1 MRMKPIFLLI
11 AFLFTG
17 SNLCFPQ
24 TPREQYDA
32 FRKEARQTYDDFRD
46 KANRTYADFM
56 KQAWESYQAMP
67 EIPKP
72 EDEPP
77 LPPVIYEEKE
87 EEEEEK
93 EEVIPMPQDDIL
105 PIPEQTPQPKPIA
118 PIKEKETPVADY
130 FAYTF
135 FGTVCKVRLSD
146 SNRFVLKS
154 CREDELAA
162 IWQRLSSD
170 EYDNL
175 IRDCLECRI
184 RLQLCDWAYLLMLQE
199 LSQSYFG
206 GNTNEAVL
214 LTAYLFCQSGYEM
227 RLAEAKGKLYLL
239 FGSRHIIYELPYW
252 EIGGKAFYPLDCD
265 ETSLNICQADF
276 PNEQPLS
283 LLITKEQ
290 LFAMKATSVRSL
302 QARDYPFV
310 KVSLHSN
317 QNLMDFMETYPSS
330 MIGNDFCTRWAL
342 YANTPLSKS
351 CQEQLYPTLRK
362 AIQGKS
368 QEEAAN
374 LLINFV
380 QTAFVYEYDD
390 KVWGEDRAFFAEETL
405 YYPYCDC
412 EDRSI
417 LYTRLI
423 RDLLGLKAA
432 LIYYPGHL
440 ATAVCFTE
448 KVKGDGLL
456 INGKR
461 YVICD
466 PTYIGAPIGITMPDM
481 NNQEAKTILL
491 E

>member
-1 MRMKPIFLLI
+1 MNIKSCFLISVTVL
-11 AFLFTG
+11 LFAG
-17 SNLCFPQ
+17 SNLCYPQ
-24 TPREQYDA
+24 TPRERYDA
-32 FRKEARQTYDDFRD
+32 FRKEARQTYEDFRD
-46 KANRTYADFM
+46 KANQAYADFM
-56 KQAWESYQAMP
+56 KQAWESYQALP

-87 EEEEEK
+87 EQE
-93 EEVIPMPQDDIL
+93 EEVILMPQDDIL

-118 PIKEKETPVADY
+118 PIKEKEVPVTDY

-135 FGTVCKVRLSD
+135 FGTACKVRLSD
-146 SNRFVLKS
+146 SHRFVLKS

-162 IWQRLSSD
+162 IWQRLSSE

-227 RLAEAKGKLYLL
+227 RLAEANGKLYLL

-283 LLITKEQ
+283 LQITKEQ
-290 LFAMKATSVRSL
+290 LFAMKATPARSL
-302 QARDYPFV
+302 QARDYPSV
-310 KVSLHSN
+310 KVSLYAN
-317 QNLMDFMETYPSS
+317 QNVMDFMETYPSS
-330 MIGNDFCTRWAL
+330 MTGDNFCTRWAL

-351 CQEQLYPTLRK
+351 CQKLLYPTLRPFK
-362 AIQGKS
+362 GNLRRKLPICLSTSCKRLSFMSMMTRCGGKTGLSLQRRPCAIRI
-368 QEEAAN
+368 A
-374 LLINFV
+374 I
-380 QTAFVYEYDD
+380 
-390 KVWGEDRAFFAEETL
+390 
-405 YYPYCDC
+405 
-412 EDRSI
+412 
-417 LYTRLI
+417 
-423 RDLLGLKAA
+423 
-432 LIYYPGHL
+432 
-440 ATAVCFTE
+440 
-448 KVKGDGLL
+448 
-456 INGKR
+456 
-461 YVICD
+461 
-466 PTYIGAPIGITMPDM
+466 
-481 NNQEAKTILL
+481 AKTVPFCIPG
-491 E
+491 